1 MMTPGEQP
9 APIELSEEVQA
20 RIRELQAVIT
30 DAQRRADKTDDEDI
44 REALNLQISNIGLR
58 VARLRR
64 GLSEEIPPKEVVPED
79 EIPPLPQPTET
90 ERVEADM
97 LVQRAMLEK
106 RRGNK
111 QAALDLLKQA
121 VDKAPGSATVLE
133 ALADDLA
140 ENRRW
145 GEAEKAYRD
154 ARRQDPANA
163 SIERKLAQLSMSSMS
178 NLSFEDQLRLGNDPV
193 AARNAQSMANPKVAV
208 ILSCML
214 PGLGQ
219 MVMGYTKKG
228 VTILVLAIICIIV
241 AVVLARAFPAPKG
254 QLPMLAVF
262 FGVAAL
268 VTYIVGIFDASSAAK
283 RTERHTTNRPVP
295 PANLPFE

>member
-1 MMTPGEQP
+1 
-9 APIELSEEVQA
+9 
-20 RIRELQAVIT
+20 
-30 DAQRRADKTDDEDI
+30 
-44 REALNLQISNIGLR
+44 
-58 VARLRR
+58 
-64 GLSEEIPPKEVVPED
+64 
-79 EIPPLPQPTET
+79 
-90 ERVEADM
+90 M

-133 ALADDLA
+133 ALGDDLA
-140 ENRRW
+140 DNRRW

-163 SIERKLAQLSMSSMS
+163 SIERKLAQISVSSMS
-178 NLSFEDQLRLGNDPV
+178 HLSFEDQLRMGNDPV
-193 AARNAQSMANPKVAV
+193 AARNAQTMANPKAAV

-228 VTILVLAIICIIV
+228 VTILVIFFNCVVA
-241 AVVLARAFPAPKG
+241 AVVLAKAFPAPKG

-262 FGVAAL
+262 CIVAAI
-268 VTYIVGIFDASSAAK
+268 VTYFVGIFDASSAAK
-283 RTERHTTNRPVP
+283 TTERHKTNRPVP